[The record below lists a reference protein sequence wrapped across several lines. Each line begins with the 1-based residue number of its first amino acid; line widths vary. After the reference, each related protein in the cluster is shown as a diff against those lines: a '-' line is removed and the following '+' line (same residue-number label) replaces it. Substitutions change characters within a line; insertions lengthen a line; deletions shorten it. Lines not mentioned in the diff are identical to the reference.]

1 MNAFEE
7 LQIMVLRYPKDLK
20 NGNIEL
26 LVSNFVQIEGGDV
39 SFDYTRSR
47 PNKLWFKFTTTRGL
61 RKSCHAISAF
71 PCFTEPFFAINVS
84 GGGNCD
90 LTNKQ
95 QFQKDLV
102 AHFSRCLQTEI
113 QPHWQKWATPL
124 PPPAPQEWQI
134 PLILRKRGR
143 SRIYPRELFNPAFT
157 IQENAKAIGCSYQ
170 MAWLLAK
177 RYKAKQAAK
186 VQMADDPLDGIW

>member
-7 LQIMVLRYPKDLK
+7 LQALTTKYQIDLL

-26 LVSNFVQIEGGDV
+26 LIANFFQIEGGNIF
-39 SFDYTRSR
+39 FDYTRSR
-47 PNKLWFKFTTTRGL
+47 PNKLWFKFTIAHGFR
-61 RKSCHAISAF
+61 RSHHIVKVF
-71 PCFTEPFFAINVS
+71 PCSNEPGFAINVS

-90 LTNKQ
+90 LANKTQ
-95 QFQKDLV
+95 TQKDL
-102 AHFSRCLQTEI
+102 AEQFSRCLQTEI

-124 PPPAPQEWQI
+124 PPPVPQDWQI

-143 SRIYPRELFNPAFT
+143 CRTYPREMFNPALT
-157 IQENAKAIGCSYQ
+157 IPENKRAIGCSYQ

-186 VQMADDPLDGIW
+186 VQMVEDPLSDIW